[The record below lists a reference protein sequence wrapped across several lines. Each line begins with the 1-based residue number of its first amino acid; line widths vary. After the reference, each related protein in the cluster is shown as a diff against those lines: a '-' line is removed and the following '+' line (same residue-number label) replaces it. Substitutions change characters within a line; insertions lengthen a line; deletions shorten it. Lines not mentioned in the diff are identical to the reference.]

1 MVLLQNARLLNLW
14 EATVTILNLVDDPT
28 AGVSSYASVAE
39 AINEMLHRHVG
50 AVAILDEAQR
60 VVGIFTERDV
70 LVKFVLTGLDP
81 ALAPVSEFMTTPVH
95 TASSAITPGEALSMM
110 LERHFRHLP
119 IVDAAGRIQ
128 GILSLRDLLQW
139 RADDL
144 SHELNALEQYYSND
158 SLGG

>member
-1 MVLLQNARLLNLW
+1 
-14 EATVTILNLVDDPT
+14 
-28 AGVSSYASVAE
+28 
-39 AINEMLHRHVG
+39 
-50 AVAILDEAQR
+50 
-60 VVGIFTERDV
+60 
-70 LVKFVLTGLDP
+70 
-81 ALAPVSEFMTTPVH
+81 
-95 TASSAITPGEALSMM
+95 MM